1 MNLFIVLIAF
11 LIILIYFIVL
21 QGLIK
26 SVHLLF
32 IGNCHIG
39 HILSESSSQLHSFIR
54 KLHLN
59 FKSET
64 LRYELVHSFN
74 SISYVFNN
82 LYCIAG
88 PD

>member
-32 IGNCHIG
+32 IGNCHI
-39 HILSESSSQLHSFIR
+39 LSESSSQLHFTR
-54 KLHLN
+54 KLHMNN
-59 FKSET
+59 FEFESD
-64 LRYELVHSFN
+64 V
-74 SISYVFNN
+74 
-82 LYCIAG
+82 
-88 PD
+88 